1 VNDRATGAVAGPGAG
16 PAGLYIGLM
25 SGTSIDAVDG
35 VLVRFDES
43 GVLSGT
49 LAAASRAMPADL
61 RGLLTELQQPGANE
75 LARAA
80 LAANRLA
87 DIYAQC
93 VQALLSEAAM
103 PRSAIVALG
112 AHGQTVR
119 HDPAQG
125 ITIQLLNGAR
135 LAEASGIDTVAD
147 LRSADVAAGGQG
159 APLVPTFHARVFGSA
174 SARRAIVNIGG
185 IANVT
190 VLERGSAA
198 PALGFDT
205 GPGNTLMDAWCE
217 RHRGETFDRD
227 GAWAAAGRVD
237 QALLGRMLAEP
248 YFSLPA
254 PKSTGRDLFNPTWL
268 DRLALDRIAPVDV
281 QATLL
286 ELTARTIARACTEA
300 AADEVHVCGGGAAN
314 GALMRRLAACVAGI
328 PVGTTAAIGLAP
340 QAVEATAFAWL
351 ARQRVAREPGNHPA
365 VTGASGLRVLGA
377 LHAAPRV
384 RT

>member
-1 VNDRATGAVAGPGAG
+1 MTGAAAGEC
-16 PAGLYIGLM
+16 AGLSGLFIGLM

-43 GVLSGT
+43 GVLAGT
-49 LAAASRAMPADL
+49 LAAASLAMPVEL
-61 RGLLTELQQPGANE
+61 RRLLTDLQQPGADE

-80 LAANRLA
+80 LAGNRLA
-87 DIYAQC
+87 DLYAQC
-93 VQALLSEAAM
+93 VQALLAQAAVPSSEV
-103 PRSAIVALG
+103 VALG

-125 ITIQLLNGAR
+125 FTIQLLNGAR
-135 LAEASGIDTVAD
+135 LAEASCIDTVAA
-147 LRSADVAAGGQG
+147 LRSADIAAGGQG

-286 ELTARTIARACTEA
+286 ELTARSVADALRAQQPATTRVIA
-300 AADEVHVCGGGAAN
+300 CGGGVHN
-314 GALMRRLAACVAGI
+314 PALMAALAARLPGARVESS
-328 PVGTTAAIGLAP
+328 AAHGLDPDAI
-340 QAVEATAFAWL
+340 EAMAFAWL
-351 ARQRVAREPGNHPA
+351 ARETLAGRPGNLA
-365 VTGASGLRVLGA
+365 SVTGAAGPRILGA
-377 LHAAPRV
+377 IHPA
-384 RT
+384 

>member
-1 VNDRATGAVAGPGAG
+1 
-16 PAGLYIGLM
+16 M

-35 VLVRFDES
+35 VLVQFDEA
-43 GVLSGT
+43 GALAGT
-49 LAAASRAMPADL
+49 RASASRPIAPEL
-61 RGLLTELQQPGANE
+61 RRLLTGLQQPGPDE
-75 LARAA
+75 LARSA
-80 LAANRLA
+80 LAANQLSDLYA
-87 DIYAQC
+87 DC
-93 VQALLSEAAM
+93 VESLLSQADA
-103 PRSAIVALG
+103 PRSAVVALG

-125 ITIQLLNGAR
+125 YTIQLLNGAR
-135 LAEASGIDTVAD
+135 LAEATGIDTVAD

-174 SARRAIVNIGG
+174 TARRAVVNIGG

-190 VLERGSAA
+190 VLEPGASA

-227 GAWAAAGRVD
+227 GAWAAGGQAD
-237 QALLGRMLAEP
+237 DALLARMLADP
-248 YFSLPA
+248 YFARRA
-254 PKSTGRDLFNPTWL
+254 PKSTGRDLFNPGWL
-268 DRLALDRIAPVDV
+268 DRQGVAAAAPVDV

-286 ELTARTIARACTEA
+286 TLTAVTVARAC
-300 AADEVHVCGGGAAN
+300 ADAMAEEVYVCGGGAAN
-314 GALMRRLAACVAGI
+314 AALMRRLAACLPGVPVA
-328 PVGTTAAIGLAP
+328 TTAALGLAP

-351 ARQRVAREPGNHPA
+351 ARQRVARQPGNHPA

-377 LHAAPRV
+377 LHAAPAAR
-384 RT
+384 

>member
-1 VNDRATGAVAGPGAG
+1 MTGAAAGEC
-16 PAGLYIGLM
+16 AGLSGLFIGLM

-43 GVLSGT
+43 GVLAGT
-49 LAAASRAMPADL
+49 LAAASLAMPVEL
-61 RGLLTELQQPGANE
+61 RRLLTDLQQPGADE

-80 LAANRLA
+80 LAGNRLA
-87 DIYAQC
+87 DLYAQC
-93 VQALLSEAAM
+93 VQALLAQAAVPSSEV
-103 PRSAIVALG
+103 VALG

-125 ITIQLLNGAR
+125 FTIQLLNGAR
-135 LAEASGIDTVAD
+135 LAEASCIDTVAD
-147 LRSADVAAGGQG
+147 LRSADIAAGGQG